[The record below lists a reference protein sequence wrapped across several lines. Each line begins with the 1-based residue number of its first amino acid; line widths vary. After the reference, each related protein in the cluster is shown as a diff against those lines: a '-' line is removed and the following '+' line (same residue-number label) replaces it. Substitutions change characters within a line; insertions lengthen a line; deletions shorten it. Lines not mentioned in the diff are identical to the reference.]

1 MRSSTRESATSKR
14 PARRRHLTPSARVG
28 AAVLVV
34 IALAAGAPWI
44 FTRASPD
51 QGGILARLAPPSHA
65 HPLGTD
71 NIGRD
76 LLARPVHGAR
86 ISLTGALISGRGGV
100 CIGGPLGLLAGCFC
114 GVWGAGG

>member
-51 QGGILARLAPPSHA
+51 QGDILARPAPPSHSP
-65 HPLGTD
+65 PLGPDTT
-71 NIGRD
+71 GRALPARLPPPAP
-76 LLARPVHGAR
+76 LLLP
-86 ISLTGALISGRGGV
+86 GALLSVGG
-100 CIGGPLGLLAGCFC
+100 GGLLG
-114 GVWGAGG
+114 GAPRPPA